1 MLKTAPEL
9 LAELG
14 DAIRARRVAQNWSQT
29 EAARRAG
36 MSSRT
41 WQRLEM
47 HGQATTEHLVNA
59 AIALRCEEGLAGLFP
74 APLPSSMD
82 ELLKQQKK
90 AASATKTRRRASPK
104 ETGPKEKASSKPKP
118 KGSNEW

>member
-47 HGQATTEHLVNA
+47 HGQATTEHLVKA

-74 APLPSSMD
+74 APFPNSMD
-82 ELLKQQKK
+82 ELLKQQRK
-90 AASATKTRRRASPK
+90 AASASKSRRRAAPK
-104 ETGPKEKASSKPKP
+104 DKGPTGKRSKGEGPKE
-118 KGSNEW
+118 W